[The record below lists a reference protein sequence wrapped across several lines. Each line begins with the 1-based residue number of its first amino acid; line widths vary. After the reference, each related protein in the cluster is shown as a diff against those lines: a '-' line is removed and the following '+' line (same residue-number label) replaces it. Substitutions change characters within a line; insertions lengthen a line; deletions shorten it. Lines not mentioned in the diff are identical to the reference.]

1 GRGLVACWGAAVF
14 RSESRIRRT
23 SSPTSRTLSPSIVAA
38 YTLLQLFEVA
48 IATTILFIGVLNN
61 WVPVALLGGG
71 FLIGKAILNILWPE
85 GGSVYR
91 RSVIGYGIAAVFVL
105 GGVIFAHFAA

>member
-1 GRGLVACWGAAVF
+1 L
-14 RSESRIRRT
+14 
-23 SSPTSRTLSPSIVAA
+23 AA

-48 IATTILFIGVLNN
+48 VASIVLLIGVLKG
-61 WVPVALLGGG
+61 WGTVALLGGG

-91 RSVIGYGIAAVFVL
+91 RSLIGYGVAAVFVL
-105 GGVIFAHFAA
+105 GGAILFHFAA